1 MSKKIFVYTFYRFM
15 KIQKKHKIKSLL
27 DNYLSYKLIRG
38 TVLLADEGIN
48 GSISAS
54 EEDLKD
60 IIKFIKKILR
70 IRKLDIKVNLTTFL
84 PFNKMKIRIKKEIVS
99 LGKGNLNISNKN
111 ENFILP
117 SEWDN
122 VIKDKSTKIIDVR
135 NHFEIEIGTF
145 KGSLNPNTTKFR
157 EFPAKLKKLHLD
169 KSMRIAMF
177 CTGGIRCEKA
187 SAFLRKN
194 GYKNIVQLD
203 GGIIKYLNYKKK
215 SKTKSMWNGECF
227 VFDNRVTINKELL
240 QGKYFQCHGC
250 RRPITKKDL
259 SSKYY
264 VKGVSCPYCKNERS
278 AKQIERS
285 RQRQRQRQRQIDLLN
300 QNKKDHNFT
309 NIKLFDAK

>member
-1 MSKKIFVYTFYRFM
+1 MKNKFFIYTFYRFK

-27 DNYLSYKLIRG
+27 EIYLSDKLIRG

-54 EEDLKD
+54 EEDLSGT
-60 IIKFIKKILR
+60 IKFIKKILR
-70 IRKLDIKVNLTTFL
+70 IRKLDIHVNTTTFL

-99 LGKGNLNISNKN
+99 LGKGNININDKN
-111 ENFILP
+111 EKFIPP
-117 SEWDN
+117 SKWDS

-157 EFPAKLKKLHLD
+157 EFPDKLKKLHID

-187 SAFLRKN
+187 SAFLRKH

-203 GGIIKYLNYKKK
+203 GGIIRYLNYKKK

-240 QGKYFQCHGC
+240 QGKYLQCHGC
-250 RRPITKKDL
+250 RRPITKKDTK
-259 SSKYY
+259 SKYY
-264 VKGVSCPYCKNERS
+264 KKGVSCPYCFNKRS
-278 AKQIERS
+278 IAQKKRSITRYEQITRAND
-285 RQRQRQRQRQIDLLN
+285 RKIDHPFKRIFN
-300 QNKKDHNFT
+300 
-309 NIKLFDAK
+309 